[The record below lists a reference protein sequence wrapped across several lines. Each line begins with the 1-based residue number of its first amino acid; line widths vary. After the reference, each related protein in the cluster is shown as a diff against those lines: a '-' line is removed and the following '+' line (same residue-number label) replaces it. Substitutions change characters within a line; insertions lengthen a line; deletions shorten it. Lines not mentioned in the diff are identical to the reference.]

1 MTKNRGARNAEL
13 LPRRLVQ
20 LFARNGYTR
29 GPSFARVDEG
39 HQFYKKGWEVR
50 LVLRDRTELDE
61 ARRLLERAGLRP
73 GKVFQKHQS
82 WIQPVYGRT
91 AVERFNQVRKLPH
104 DERLKG
110 GVQRRL
116 VSLKVPLRK
125 R

>member
-1 MTKNRGARNAEL
+1 MTKTKTAHGDAV

-20 LFARNGYTR
+20 FFARNGYTR
-29 GPSFARVDEG
+29 GPIDSRAEEG
-39 HQFYKKGWEVR
+39 HQLYKKGWEVR
-50 LVLRDRTELDE
+50 LVLHDKTELEE

-82 WIQPVYGRT
+82 WIQPIYGRE
-91 AVERFNQVRKLPH
+91 AVERFGEIRKLPH
-104 DERLKG
+104 ADRQKG

-116 VSLKVPLRK
+116 ISLKVPLRK